1 MECPHHRHRPVHGRA
16 GAARLGRYTDAEAN
30 RGLPTRLLEKYFLR
44 KGTAWQ
50 ARDELRR
57 MVEFRPLNL
66 IDPWPALPVLDVV
79 LLRNVLIYFDV
90 AAKRG
95 VLERVRKVLRRT
107 AAFSWAGPRRR
118 STSMT
123 DMSEFR

>member
-1 MECPHHRHRPVHGRA
+1 
-16 GAARLGRYTDAEAN
+16 
-30 RGLPTRLLEKYFLR
+30 
-44 KGTAWQ
+44 
-50 ARDELRR
+50 

-95 VLERVRKVLRRT
+95 VLERVRKVLRTGGRLFLGGSETTLNLHDGYERVQVGPSVCYRPQPT
-107 AAFSWAGPRRR
+107 A
-118 STSMT
+118 
-123 DMSEFR
+123 